1 MVGPMMEWSI
11 ASSTTVV
18 LSRLTQENIH
28 RFKIVVR
35 SGIQLFCISE
45 ELIDRYWLDVTQ
57 KSQWATFFRV

>member
-18 LSRLTQENIH
+18 LSRLAQENIS

-35 SGIQLFCISE
+35 CGFQLVCISE

-57 KSQWATFFRV
+57 KSQ

>member
-18 LSRLTQENIH
+18 LSRLAQENIH

-35 SGIQLFCISE
+35 CGFQLFCISE

-57 KSQWATFFRV
+57 KSQ